1 MYDLAVPNYDVSMK
15 YRIALFVAL
24 VTVIGSAQAKLCDEA
39 VVGVHIGT
47 YHLNREYK
55 FNEFNPGVYGMCN
68 RWTAGVYHNSEGRTS
83 VYGGYTF
90 SVRFVDITV
99 GAVTGYSKGTMPLI
113 VPSVKLPFGGV
124 RIAFIPKTPG
134 VQRSSA
140 GIHLMK
146 DF

>member
-1 MYDLAVPNYDVSMK
+1 ML
-15 YRIALFVAL
+15 YRITLLAIL
-24 VTVIGSAQAKLCDEA
+24 VLICGSAKAELCKETT
-39 VVGVHIGT
+39 VGVHVGT
-47 YHLNREYK
+47 YHLKREYK
-55 FNEFNPGVYGMCN
+55 FDEFNPGVYIMCN

-83 VYGGYTF
+83 TYGGYTF
-90 SVRFVDITV
+90 SVGFVDITV

-124 RIAFIPKTPG
+124 RIAFVPQTPG